1 MPIDCYLTGTM
12 KSKKSSKTFFALLA
26 GMGVLIA
33 VAVAWA
39 QRYPVP
45 PSIDRRGV
53 PEWELDNE
61 MPRDVFTFVRI
72 RYGSYNG
79 RGGKWATDYPDAE
92 LNLSYRLQ

>member
-1 MPIDCYLTGTM
+1 M
-12 KSKKSSKTFFALLA
+12 KSKKSSKTLFTSLA
-26 GMGVLIA
+26 SMGILIA

-72 RYGSYNG
+72 RYGS
-79 RGGKWATDYPDAE
+79 
-92 LNLSYRLQ
+92 